1 MEQTSIT
8 PSSQETRLGWCFFA
22 FGYLLLPQLVI
33 RLLSGCGD
41 AFSNFFYHLLLSLG
55 VLLIFRRPL
64 LCSLRRS
71 LRKPGQLSIVCL
83 LALIAH
89 YFSLWAVTRTI
100 LLVQPEFV
108 NRNNQVIQAMTRQQ
122 WLLTGITTVLLAPVE
137 EETLFRCLLFQQL
150 RDKSRWGAYV
160 LSALCFGL
168 IHLLG
173 FLGSCTAEQFLLSL
187 VQYLPVG
194 LILAWS
200 FDKTGSLTAPIVVH
214 AIINAV
220 SMVQI
225 LS

>member
-1 MEQTSIT
+1 MKQDPIT
-8 PSSQETRLGWCFFA
+8 PSSREARLGWCFFA

-41 AFSNFFYHLLLSLG
+41 AFLNFIYHLLFSGG
-55 VLLIFRRPL
+55 VLLIFHRL
-64 LCSLRRS
+64 LMNSLRRS
-71 LRKPGQLSIVCL
+71 IREPVQLIKVCL
-83 LALIAH
+83 LALAAH
-89 YFSLWAVTRTI
+89 YLSLWAVTRTI

-137 EETLFRCLLFQQL
+137 EETLFRCLLFRQL

-214 AIINAV
+214 MVIN
-220 SMVQI
+220 SISLLSI
-225 LS
+225 L

>member
-1 MEQTSIT
+1 MKQDPIT
-8 PSSQETRLGWCFFA
+8 LSSREARLGWCFFA

-41 AFSNFFYHLLLSLG
+41 AFLNFIYHLLFSGG
-55 VLLIFRRPL
+55 VLLIFRRL
-64 LCSLRRS
+64 LMSSLRRS
-71 LRKPGQLSIVCL
+71 IREPGQLMKVCL
-83 LALIAH
+83 LALAA
-89 YFSLWAVTRTI
+89 YYLSLWAVSRMI

-108 NRNNQVIQAMTRQQ
+108 NRNDQVIQSMTRQQ

-137 EETLFRCLLFQQL
+137 EEALFRGLLFQQL
-150 RDKSRWGAYV
+150 LNKSRWAAYV
-160 LSALCFGL
+160 LSAFCFGL

-173 FLGSCTAEQFLLSL
+173 FLGSCTAAEFLLSL
-187 VQYLPVG
+187 VQYLPAG

-200 FDKTGSLTAPIVVH
+200 CDKTRSLAAPIAVH

-225 LS
+225 L